1 MKGLASEI
9 IRHHGPAVL
18 RLLVRSS
25 QRLICIP
32 CLMGMLLTSCSADET
47 VRPRSPRRILYNLD
61 GDSCINFKKGVYKP
75 VETTADDLR
84 TIVDEVSFPGSQVDT
99 FLVNVLAQSMYYPTR
114 IGTMRGTLSSPADR
128 VKWGE
133 WENMRFE
140 TMNKF
145 FARGE
150 DPYAIMLAQAKKKGM
165 EAMLSFRVN
174 DSHGYEM
181 LLSKFWRDHPEYHIG
196 GSLNFAFPEVREHI
210 FQLVREAVQR
220 YDCDGIELDFQ
231 RHPRYF
237 KPTTPLAERR
247 AALNDFVQ
255 RVRKMVDEEGVKR
268 KKKLILAARV
278 PTSPDQARELGED
291 AAYWAEQKW
300 IDFLTIAEFL
310 YIRHELP
317 VKPWRT
323 QIKNIPLY
331 ASIEAWTPDPKGN
344 DEKGHPTPDEYR
356 REALHL
362 WKEKVDG
369 IYLFNFF
376 TPREDGPRATEP
388 AFFLL
393 GELGDRKRLEELLK
407 PSGR

>member
-1 MKGLASEI
+1 MKRYILD
-9 IRHHGPAVL
+9 
-18 RLLVRSS
+18 
-25 QRLICIP
+25 
-32 CLMGMLLTSCSADET
+32 DE
-47 VRPRSPRRILYNLD
+47 
-61 GDSCINFKKGVYKP
+61 
-75 VETTADDLR
+75 
-84 TIVDEVSFPGSQVDT
+84 GSQCDIYLSIEINPSIDHSKVMTIGEYVENLLIDHNY
-99 FLVNVLAQSMYYPTR
+99 FNTR
-114 IGTMRGTLSSPADR
+114 LPRIPMQ
-128 VKWGE
+128 
-133 WENMRFE
+133 
-140 TMNKF
+140 
-145 FARGE
+145 
-150 DPYAIMLAQAKKKGM
+150 I
-165 EAMLSFRVN
+165 
-174 DSHGYEM
+174 
-181 LLSKFWRDHPEYHIG
+181 DHKIQTKIQ
-196 GSLNFAFPEVREHI
+196 LTRE
-210 FQLVREAVQR
+210 
-220 YDCDGIELDFQ
+220 
-231 RHPRYF
+231 
-237 KPTTPLAERR
+237 
-247 AALNDFVQ
+247 
-255 RVRKMVDEEGVKR
+255 KR

>member
-1 MKGLASEI
+1 MQIRIAGRYFSSASSGCLFTLFLLALAS
-9 IRHHGPAVL
+9 
-18 RLLVRSS
+18 
-25 QRLICIP
+25 P
-32 CLMGMLLTSCSADET
+32 CCVNAEDAAQPQK
-47 VRPRSPRRILYNLD
+47 RRRILYNLD
-61 GDSCINFKKGVYKP
+61 GDSCINFKKGVYNP
-75 VETTADDLR
+75 VETNADDLR
-84 TIVDEVSFPGSQVDT
+84 TIVDEISFPGSQVDT
-99 FLVNVLAQSMYYPTR
+99 FLVNVLAQSMYYPTK
-114 IGTMRGTLSSPADR
+114 IGTLRGTLSSPEDR
-128 VKWGE
+128 AKWGA

-150 DPYAIMLAQAKKKGM
+150 DPYAIMLAQARKKGL

-181 LLSKFWRDHPEYHIG
+181 LLSKFWRDNPQYRIG
-196 GSLNFAFPEVREHI
+196 GSLNFAFPEVRDHV

-247 AALNDFVQ
+247 AAMNDFVE
-255 RVRKMVDEEGVKR
+255 RVHKMIVNESAKR
-268 KKKLILAARV
+268 KRKLLLAARV
-278 PTSPDQARELGED
+278 PTSVELANDLGED
-291 AAYWAEQKW
+291 AVHWADQKW

-317 VKPWRT
+317 VKPWRSR
-323 QIKNIPLY
+323 IHGIPLY
-331 ASIEAWTPDPKGN
+331 ASIEAWTPDPKGG

-362 WKEKVDG
+362 WKEGVDG

-393 GELGDRKRLEELLK
+393 KDLGDPKRLESLLQS
-407 PSGR
+407 PSK